1 MTGFVVLMAVIV
13 VVATTAIAVAVW
25 AEPSVEEHTRR
36 ALDVEAGDWGE
47 PSREAVERLMDGD
60 DWARANGYD
69 DDWRLF
75 PAPEFAE
82 TPIYAQLRHEGDVL
96 FAAEVLATIDE
107 LPGGAV

>member
-1 MTGFVVLMAVIV
+1 MTAFVVLCVVLYLFAL
-13 VVATTAIAVAVW
+13 VVAWVTDRTETVEAHVA
-25 AEPSVEEHTRR
+25 R
-36 ALDVEAGDWGE
+36 ALDTEAGDWGE

-82 TPIYAQLRHEGDVL
+82 TPIYAQLRREDDVL
-96 FAAEVLATIDE
+96 FAAEVLATIDD
-107 LPGGAV
+107 LPGGAA